1 MTKMH
6 LGLLVALW
14 LALGPVAASA
24 QTVSTAADVGQA
36 AAAVS
41 SAEPDP
47 EGVFMP
53 KGLVAPKPSLESE
66 DIATQAVAA
75 PTFAA
80 PLVYVCDSTGRLATI
95 NLNTKVVK
103 VIGKLGLVL
112 TDIGFSP
119 SGVLYGISFSQL
131 YRVNPLTAKVTKVG
145 TGLAVGGMNAL
156 TFNKSGQ
163 AVAASNTTTG
173 FFVINTTTGRAQF
186 AGADGGFKSAGDFAY
201 DGVHLYLA
209 ATGKKLVDFNFS
221 TNKYLSHPVTLVNLF
236 GLVVPQK
243 GALVGFAGTKAYRL
257 NQVTGASTLYFDFTG
272 KGLSQI
278 NGAASKS
285 LF

>member
-1 MTKMH
+1 
-6 LGLLVALW
+6 
-14 LALGPVAASA
+14 
-24 QTVSTAADVGQA
+24 
-36 AAAVS
+36 
-41 SAEPDP
+41 
-47 EGVFMP
+47 
-53 KGLVAPKPSLESE
+53 
-66 DIATQAVAA
+66 
-75 PTFAA
+75 
-80 PLVYVCDSTGRLATI
+80 
-95 NLNTKVVK
+95 
-103 VIGKLGLVL
+103 
-112 TDIGFSP
+112 
-119 SGVLYGISFSQL
+119 
-131 YRVNPLTAKVTKVG
+131 
-145 TGLAVGGMNAL
+145 MNAL

-163 AVAASNTTTG
+163 AVAASNTITG
-173 FFVINTTTGRAQF
+173 FFVINTTTGRAQY

-257 NQVTGASTLYFDFTG
+257 NQVTGASTLLFDFTG
-272 KGLSQI
+272 KGVSQI